1 MDENYKINFNVAHLF
16 HFYFSKT
23 WKSQKSD
30 YASVFHNIIHIKF
43 HWKRNLTSPHK
54 PISLLSLDY
63 GFSLK
68 QSMVMSLK
76 LIDKTQ
82 LSYSNKASNFRLRL
96 SHITLLLIVSH
107 IAIIFIFCLQL
118 KTGWL
123 VVLEQ
128 LYLVPLYSVQ
138 TKMEKILNLSVLNV
152 ELKLNVQPASPLG

>member
-1 MDENYKINFNVAHLF
+1 MNENYKINFNVAHIF

-30 YASVFHNIIHIKF
+30 YASVFRNIIYIKF
-43 HWKRNLTSPHK
+43 HWKRNLTGPHK
-54 PISLLSLDY
+54 PIFLLSLDY

-68 QSMVMSLK
+68 QLTVMSLK
-76 LIDKTQ
+76 QIDKAQ
-82 LSYSNKASNFRLRL
+82 LLYLNRASTFRLCL
-96 SHITLLLIVSH
+96 SHITWLLIVSH
-107 IAIIFIFCLQL
+107 TAITFIFCLQL

-152 ELKLNVQPASPLG
+152 DLKLSVQPASPLG